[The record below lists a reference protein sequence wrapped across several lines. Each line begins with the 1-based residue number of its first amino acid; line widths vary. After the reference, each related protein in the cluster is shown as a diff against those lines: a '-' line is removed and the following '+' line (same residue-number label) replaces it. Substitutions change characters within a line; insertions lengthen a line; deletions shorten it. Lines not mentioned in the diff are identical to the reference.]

1 MSQSNDS
8 MNGKKKLT
16 FSTITHL
23 LTRCKKSING
33 RTIIYSVEATPSTS
47 VQLNYNQ
54 KETLLP
60 KKNAMS
66 VIAKASAF

>member
-1 MSQSNDS
+1 ME
-8 MNGKKKLT
+8 KKAHLQYNHPP
-16 FSTITHL
+16 THT
-23 LTRCKKSING
+23 TRCKKSING